1 MSGSEHVDSYY
12 AASASPLPRW
22 LRFEGE
28 ARCDVCVIGGGFM
41 GLSTALHLA
50 GRGYRVLLLEGRRI
64 GWGASGRNGGQCSI
78 GPRLAQDE
86 LEDMLGVDTARLLWR
101 YSLDAVALVRELIER
116 FDIACDLKRGKLET
130 AWKTSDAGWYRA
142 YADKLRHDYELDC
155 RYVEGEDLR
164 QLCGT
169 DVFRGGLVEYESAH
183 LHPLKYALGLARA
196 AEAQGAVLHEDSMVQ
211 SYGGDGP
218 TRIVTA
224 GGVVTADHVVLA
236 CNGYLERLEPR
247 AAGRIMPINNFVLT
261 TAPLDEARRQ
271 QLNPE
276 DLCMHDSRFVV
287 NYWKL
292 TGDGRMLFGGGENY
306 TRRFPTDL
314 KRFVRRYLLDIY
326 PQLADTDID
335 YAWGGTLAVTRN
347 RLPCLGR
354 LPTNVWYAM
363 GFSGQGVQTATLSG
377 QLIAEAIAGTAERF
391 DVLARLPTPQFP
403 GGTLLRWPGLV
414 LGMLYYTLRDRI
426 GD

>member
-1 MSGSEHVDSYY
+1 MNGSEHVDSYY

-22 LRFEGE
+22 PRFEGE

-130 AWKTSDAGWYRA
+130 AWKTSDASWYRA